1 MAARNAELLGRYL
14 NGFGIEGIAEGQI
27 MTDLERELALKITT
41 GQTVGAGIFMNE
53 VEYKAYAARTYGLTE
68 QRITELVRELLEGG

>member
-1 MAARNAELLGRYL
+1 
-14 NGFGIEGIAEGQI
+14 
-27 MTDLERELALKITT
+27 MTATERELALKITT

-53 VEYKAYAARTYGLTE
+53 QEYKSYAARTYGLTE

>member
-1 MAARNAELLGRYL
+1 
-14 NGFGIEGIAEGQI
+14 
-27 MTDLERELALKITT
+27 MTELERELALKITT

-53 VEYKAYAARTYGLTE
+53 VEYKAYASRTYGITE